1 MNIIMKSKFGKTVI
15 SGIINKMLKKK
26 LGYKLD
32 LKLNDFDMIEDD
44 AGNVRLHLDIDANI
58 DKDELK
64 QIFKEYF

>member
-44 AGNVRLHLDIDANI
+44 AGNMRLHLDIDANI

>member
-1 MNIIMKSKFGKTVI
+1 MNIIMKSKFGKTIV

-44 AGNVRLHLDIDANI
+44 AGNVRIHLDIDANI
-58 DKDELK
+58 DKDELR